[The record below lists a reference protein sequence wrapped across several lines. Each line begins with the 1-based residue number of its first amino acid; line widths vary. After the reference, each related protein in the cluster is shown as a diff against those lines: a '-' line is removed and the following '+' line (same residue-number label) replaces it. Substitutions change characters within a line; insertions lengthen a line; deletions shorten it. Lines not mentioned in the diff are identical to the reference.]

1 MNTSTDAESKASL
14 EFSASEGG
22 ELTVLIRGRLDS
34 DTVPSVWK
42 DLEKQLERFSISSLM
57 VDASGLEYCDV
68 NGSGLLIELLR
79 KAEMSGKPVR
89 ITGLAKEIQN
99 LLDLFDVKDFT
110 APVEKPPDIGMVAE
124 IGMLAMKNLD
134 SLFQMMVFVGQLTS
148 AMLSAFR
155 QPWKIRWKDALLL
168 AERVG
173 VDALPIVSLVGF
185 LMGLIL
191 AFQSAIP
198 MKQFGADVFVATLV
212 SSAIIRELGPLMTA
226 ILLAGRTGSAYAAE
240 LGTMKVNEELDAL
253 NTMGLDPVN
262 FLVVTRVLAAVVMTP
277 LLTVYANLIGTFGG
291 SVVFV
296 TLGYPQITYWQQ
308 VAQAID
314 MTDVL
319 GGLFKSVVFGL
330 LVAAI
335 GCLRGTQTGTGAS
348 AVGLS
353 ATQAV
358 VSGIVLIVAFDG
370 IFAVIFY
377 YLGI

>member
-124 IGMLAMKNLD
+124 IGMLAVKNLD

-185 LMGLIL
+185 
-191 AFQSAIP
+191 
-198 MKQFGADVFVATLV
+198 
-212 SSAIIRELGPLMTA
+212 
-226 ILLAGRTGSAYAAE
+226 
-240 LGTMKVNEELDAL
+240 
-253 NTMGLDPVN
+253 
-262 FLVVTRVLAAVVMTP
+262 
-277 LLTVYANLIGTFGG
+277 
-291 SVVFV
+291 
-296 TLGYPQITYWQQ
+296 
-308 VAQAID
+308 
-314 MTDVL
+314 
-319 GGLFKSVVFGL
+319 
-330 LVAAI
+330 
-335 GCLRGTQTGTGAS
+335 
-348 AVGLS
+348 
-353 ATQAV
+353 
-358 VSGIVLIVAFDG
+358 
-370 IFAVIFY
+370 
-377 YLGI
+377 